1 MEAHTCDDPPP
12 SSSHAVPDPTAGSDA
27 LLVPPV
33 PTVPFPSAQCYGG
46 GRPSPPPLP
55 PYQVPYAATTLGS
68 NVLTLTATG
77 VLLPS
82 ASYDPVPDVTDC
94 TPSLEQE
101 QDHDLLHIPSPAC
114 SQSEL
119 LPMEAAKLSPHAHG
133 LPLSLEHTLDCDFA
147 VPEL

>member
-1 MEAHTCDDPPP
+1 MQQCDADPSKLEVTYLEAHTCDDPPP
-12 SSSHAVPDPTAGSDA
+12 SSSHA
-27 LLVPPV
+27 
-33 PTVPFPSAQCYGG
+33 AQCYGG